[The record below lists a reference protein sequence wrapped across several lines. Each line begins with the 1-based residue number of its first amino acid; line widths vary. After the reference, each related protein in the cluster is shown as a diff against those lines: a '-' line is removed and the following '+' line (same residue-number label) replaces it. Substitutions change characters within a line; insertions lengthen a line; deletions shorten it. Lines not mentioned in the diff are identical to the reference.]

1 MKNETAN
8 HKNLAP
14 AFNRAEAFA
23 AAAAALMAA
32 AGSVK
37 TCRFN
42 SFIS

>member
-14 AFNRAEAFA
+14 AFNTAEAF